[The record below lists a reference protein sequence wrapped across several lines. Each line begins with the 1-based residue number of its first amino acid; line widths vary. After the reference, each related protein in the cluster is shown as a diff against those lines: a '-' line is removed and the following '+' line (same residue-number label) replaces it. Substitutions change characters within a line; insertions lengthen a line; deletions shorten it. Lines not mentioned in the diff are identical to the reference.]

1 MPDVPDPHRFA
12 ASAMDAAIALI
23 ALLLIVQMWVLT
35 AALEGL
41 LAGSRTA
48 ALPAALLS
56 AALFTGC
63 FLLYRFLES
72 IDRRV
77 RRR

>member
-1 MPDVPDPHRFA
+1 MPDVPDPHRSA

-35 AALEGL
+35 AALEDL
-41 LAGSRTA
+41 LAGSRAA

-56 AALFTGC
+56 AALFAFC
-63 FLLYRFLES
+63 FLLYRFLGS
-72 IDRRV
+72 IDRRI
-77 RRR
+77 RRP

>member
-1 MPDVPDPHRFA
+1 MPELPDPHRSA

-35 AALEGL
+35 AALEDL
-41 LAGSRTA
+41 LAGSRAA
-48 ALPAALLS
+48 ALPGALLS
-56 AALFTGC
+56 AVLFGAC
-63 FLLYRFLES
+63 FGLYRFVAG